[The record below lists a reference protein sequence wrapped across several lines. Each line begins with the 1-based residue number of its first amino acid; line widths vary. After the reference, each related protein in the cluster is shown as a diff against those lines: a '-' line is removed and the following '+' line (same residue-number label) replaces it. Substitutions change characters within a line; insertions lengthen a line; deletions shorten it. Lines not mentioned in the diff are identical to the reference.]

1 MPRKQPIEDW
11 FTARDWAPFDF
22 QRETWDAYRRGESGL
37 IHAPTGTGKT
47 LAAWFGPVME
57 WRDAGGQGVPPLT
70 VLWVTPLR
78 ALAADTTANLHQ
90 TITELGLP
98 WTLEART
105 GDSSGSTRSR
115 QRRRLPSA
123 LVTTPESLSL
133 LLSYGDAHDRFRH
146 LRCVVVDEWHE
157 LLGSKRGVQLQLCL
171 AHLRTLC
178 PELRTWGLSATL
190 GNLQQARDVLLGP
203 GRPGHPGRLVQGL
216 LPKRTRVDAVIPAT
230 MERFPWAGHLGTRL
244 VDQVLAALDAAD
256 TSLLFTN
263 TRSQAELWHQALLQ
277 ARPDWFDQIAL
288 HHGSMDRSLRAQVEA
303 WLRQGAIRCVV
314 ATSSLDLG
322 VDFSPVDQVLQVG
335 SPKGIARL
343 LQRAGRSGHQPGAES
358 AVLCVPTHALELV
371 EIAAARDGAEAGE
384 VEARLPPE
392 GCLDVLVQHL
402 VTLALGP
409 GFTAD
414 EQFAEIR
421 TTHAYAMLTDDE
433 WEWVLDFV
441 TTGGAT
447 LRAYPQYRRV
457 IRDVDG
463 MYRVTDTTI
472 ARRHRM
478 TVGTIT
484 ADSMMRVKYQRGALV
499 GYVEE
504 AFVARLKP
512 GEQFLFSGRM
522 LELVR
527 VREMT
532 VYVRAARGQTRA
544 VPRWM
549 GGRMPLST
557 RLADGVAARLEQAGA
572 GVWEGSEMT
581 AVRPVLAAQANTS
594 CLPSADQLLVE
605 RISSR
610 EGQHLFIYPFAGRL
624 VHEALSALVAWR
636 LTREVEATF
645 GFSMNDYGFELVS
658 RRLPEVDEATLGQVL
673 SPQNLEADLRASLN
687 AAEMARRHFRE
698 IARVAGLV
706 FEGYPG
712 RGKSTRQVQASS
724 GLIFDV
730 FQRYDADNPLLRQAE
745 REVLEGQLELSRLE
759 ERLRRLE
766 TQRILLTRPRR
777 LTPLAFPLWAS
788 RVQSRVS
795 SEDWQTR
802 LQRML
807 GQLERNTPHG

>member
-1 MPRKQPIEDW
+1 MPSKQPIEDW
-11 FTARDWAPFDF
+11 FTARDWAPFAF
-22 QRETWDAYRRGESGL
+22 QRETWEAYRRGESGL

-47 LAAWFGPVME
+47 LAAWFGPVMD
-57 WRDAGGQGVPPLT
+57 WLDAGGQGAPPLT
-70 VLWVTPLR
+70 VLWITPLR
-78 ALAADTTANLHQ
+78 ALAADTSANLHQ

-98 WTLEART
+98 WALEART
-105 GDSSGSTRSR
+105 GDSSSATRSR

-133 LLSYGDAHDRFRH
+133 LLSYADAHERFRH

-171 AHLRTLC
+171 AHLRMLC

-190 GNLQQARDVLLGP
+190 GNLDQARDVLLGP
-203 GRPGHPGRLVQGL
+203 GRQGRLVQGL
-216 LPKRTRVDAVIPAT
+216 LPKRTRIDAVVPAT

-244 VDQVLAALDAAD
+244 VEQVLAALDTAD

-263 TRSQAELWHQALLQ
+263 TRSQAELWHQALLE

-288 HHGSMDRSLRAQVEA
+288 HHGSLDRSLRERVEA
-303 WLRQGAIRCVV
+303 WLREGSIRCVV

-335 SPKGIARL
+335 SPKGVARL

-384 VEARLPPE
+384 VEARPPPE
-392 GCLDVLVQHL
+392 RCLDVLVQHL

-409 GFTAD
+409 GFTA
-414 EQFAEIR
+414 EAQLAEVR
-421 TTHAYAMLTDDE
+421 TTDAYAALSDDE
-433 WEWVLDFV
+433 WQWVLDFI

-447 LRAYPQYRRV
+447 LRAYPQYRRAV
-457 IRDVDG
+457 RDADG
-463 MYRVTDTTI
+463 IYRVTDTAI

-478 TVGTIT
+478 TLGTIT
-484 ADSMMRVKYQRGALV
+484 ADSMMRVKYRRGGLV

-527 VREMT
+527 VRDMSA
-532 VYVRAARGQTRA
+532 YVRAARGQTRA

-557 RLADGVAARLEQAGA
+557 RLADGVAARLEKAAA
-572 GVWEGSEMT
+572 GVWEGPEMT
-581 AVRPVLAAQANTS
+581 AVRPVLTAQATTS
-594 CLPSADQLLVE
+594 RLPSADQLLVE

-610 EGQHLFIYPFAGRL
+610 EGQHLFLYPFAGRL
-624 VHEALSALVAWR
+624 AHEALSALVAWR
-636 LTREVEATF
+636 LTRNVEATF

-658 RRLPEVDEATLGQVL
+658 RRLPEVDEPMLARVL
-673 SPQNLEADLRASLN
+673 SPQNLEEDLRASLN

-759 ERLRRLE
+759 QRLRRLE
-766 TQRILLTRPRR
+766 TQRIVLTRPQR

>member
-1 MPRKQPIEDW
+1 MSHQQPIEDW
-11 FTARDWAPFDF
+11 FAARGWAPFDF
-22 QRETWDAYRRGESGL
+22 QRETWAAFRRGESGL

-57 WRDAGGQGVPPLT
+57 WLEADGDGAPALT

-78 ALAADTTANLHQ
+78 ALAGDTTANLQQ
-90 TITELGLP
+90 TLADLALP

-105 GDSSGSTRSR
+105 GDSSSATRSR

-133 LLSYGDAHDRFRH
+133 LLSYTDAHQRFQH

-171 AHLRTLC
+171 AHLRSLC
-178 PELRTWGLSATL
+178 PQLRTWGLSATL
-190 GNLQQARDVLLGP
+190 GNTEQARDVLLGP
-203 GRPGHPGRLVQGL
+203 GGKGRLVQGL
-216 LPKRTRVDAVIPAT
+216 VPKRTRIDSVIPET

-244 VDQVLAALDAAD
+244 VEHVLAALDEAD

-277 ARPDWFDQIAL
+277 ARPDWFDQVAL
-288 HHGSMDRSLRAQVEA
+288 HHGSLDRSLRDQVEA
-303 WLRQGAIRCVV
+303 WLRQGSIRCVV

-371 EIAAARDGAEAGE
+371 EIAAARDGAEAGTI
-384 VEARLPPE
+384 EARSPPRR
-392 GCLDVLVQHL
+392 CLDVLAQHL

-409 GFTAD
+409 GFTA
-414 EQFAEIR
+414 EAQLEEIR
-421 TTHAYAMLTDDE
+421 ATHAYAALTDEE
-433 WEWVLDFV
+433 WQWVLDFI

-447 LRAYPQYRRV
+447 LKAYPQYRRV
-457 IRDVDG
+457 IRNADG
-463 MYRVTDTTI
+463 IYRVNDATI

-478 TVGTIT
+478 AVGTIT
-484 ADSMMRVKYQRGALV
+484 ADGMVRVKFQRGGLV

-512 GEQFLFSGRM
+512 GEQFLFSGRV

-527 VREMT
+527 VRDMT
-532 VYVRAARGQTRA
+532 AYVRAARGQNRA

-572 GVWEGSEMT
+572 DVWDGPEMA
-581 AVRPVLAAQANTS
+581 AVRPVLAAQGSTS
-594 CLPSADQLLVE
+594 HLPAREELLVE

-624 VHEALSALVAWR
+624 AHEALSALVAWR
-636 LTREVEATF
+636 LTRDVEATF

-658 RRLPEVDEATLGQVL
+658 RRLPEVDEALLARVL
-673 SPQNLEADLRASLN
+673 SPDNLEEDLRASLN

-745 REVLEGQLELSRLE
+745 REVLEGQLELARLKARLQRLE
-759 ERLRRLE
+759 GQ
-766 TQRILLTRPRR
+766 TIVLTRPQR

-802 LQRML
+802 LERML
-807 GQLERNTPHG
+807 GQLERNTPHD